1 MTSCGLISIGWCSS
15 AMRNM
20 IILLGVY
27 IYANQGGGCGRLKMP
42 SEYKR
47 KQAEEG
53 ENPWDKCIEKGR
65 GRRESLLG
73 NFELKLSLKRKLF
86 VD

>member
-1 MTSCGLISIGWCSS
+1 
-15 AMRNM
+15 MRNM

>member
-1 MTSCGLISIGWCSS
+1 
-15 AMRNM
+15 
-20 IILLGVY
+20 V
-27 IYANQGGGCGRLKMP
+27 GGLKMP

-73 NFELKLSLKRKLF
+73 NFELKFSLKRKLF